1 MKKLLYKIAFI
12 LSMVVALQ
20 VQAQDQEARKTIQK
34 SYSASGM
41 NLKITNSY
49 GKVHINTNSSNQINV
64 KVEMIAKASSKE
76 RADEI
81 LDKISVTTTQSGN
94 LIAFETLLSNMSGW
108 SWGGR
113 TSFEINYTIDMPAT
127 TPLEVYNKY
136 GNTYVGNCSS
146 KTTLHTSYG
155 NIKAEKLTGSSEK
168 AVQVKYGNAQVAY
181 IEEGSIYVAYG
192 NLDLEQA
199 GNIKLKNSYSNTE
212 VGKVNSL
219 NVDNAYGN
227 LEIESVEQIEG
238 ETDYAGKFIIKNLGK
253 SMNMKGSYNSSF
265 KIEGIEK
272 RCQNITIDARYS
284 DCSLDFNEDAGCQ
297 FELNLKYGSLV
308 GEKEKFSIQNKT
320 VENSS
325 AYYKGTYGRN
335 TNTKVQ
341 VTAKYGNVKIK

>member
-49 GKVHINTNSSNQINV
+49 GKVHINTNSGNQINV

-76 RADEI
+76 KADEI

-94 LIAFETLLSNMSGW
+94 LIAFETILSNMSGW

-113 TSFEINYTIDMPAT
+113 TSFEINYTIDMPST

-136 GNTYVGNCSS
+136 GNTYLNNFSAKLS
-146 KTTLHTSYG
+146 LQNWYG
-155 NIKAEKLTGSSEK
+155 NIKTEKITGSDDK
-168 AVQVKYGNAQVAY
+168 NIQVKYGNAQVVYLEKGNIA
-181 IEEGSIYVAYG
+181 IAYG
-192 NLDLEQA
+192 NLDLEQSNQA
-199 GNIKLKNSYSNTE
+199 KVKVSYSNASMGKLKALNIFSSYSNIE
-212 VGKVNSL
+212 V
-219 NVDNAYGN
+219 
-227 LEIESVEQIEG
+227 ESAESIEG
-238 ETDYAGKFIIKNLGK
+238 SSDYSGKFIVKSLGK
-253 SMNMKGSYNSSF
+253 SMDMTGSYNSSF

-272 RCQNITIDARYS
+272 GCQNITIDTRYS